1 MTARILISLLL
12 AAAVSGQGV
21 RAARADGDPA
31 SDVLYVQDVFVTY
44 TAPSPDL
51 VTALT
56 GEVAKANTAGYR
68 IKVAVIASAIDL
80 GSVPALFDQPQLY
93 AQFLGTE
100 LSSFYTNRLLVV
112 MPNGFGIYNNGA
124 GTDAEASVLRGLQ
137 IEGADP
143 DSLTRAATEAVQ
155 NLAAAAKPTPP
166 KDHAPPTVKAFPA
179 SGQRGQIAKL
189 RYSVSDDSGKS
200 RETIRVYGEQR
211 VLYTTLVTNLRPA
224 PPGNRPS
231 GNLEVSE
238 DSQDVGSQIL
248 RPRPRS
254 NRQPEP
260 NRLRPDSDSP
270 ALAEVVK
277 RA

>member
-1 MTARILISLLL
+1 
-12 AAAVSGQGV
+12 
-21 RAARADGDPA
+21 
-31 SDVLYVQDVFVTY
+31 VLYVQDVFVTY

-166 KDHAPPTVKAFPA
+166 KDDTPPKVKAFPA
-179 SGQRGQIAKL
+179 TGRRGQIATL
-189 RYSVSDDSGKS
+189 RYAVSDDSGRS
-200 RETIRVYGEQR
+200 RETIRVYGRELA
-211 VLYTTLVTNLRPA
+211 LYATLVTHLRPA
-224 PPGNRPS
+224 PPGTVRLAAWKVPKTLKAS
-231 GNLEVSE
+231 ALRFCVLARDPTGNESRTACAPIRIHQ
-238 DSQDVGSQIL
+238 S
-248 RPRPRS
+248 
-254 NRQPEP
+254 
-260 NRLRPDSDSP
+260 
-270 ALAEVVK
+270 
-277 RA
+277 